1 MRKRSQGESVRRYML
16 LPFCYMSF
24 YVSNRKFFQD
34 EVAAKLYHPSAY
46 YLAQAVAG
54 HPNLADEC
62 RLTADFSKLLHKSQ
76 AGDQELLACQNVI
89 MMSALWLQR

>member
-1 MRKRSQGESVRRYML
+1 MPFRYML

-24 YVSNRKFFQD
+24 YTSNRKFFQD

-54 HPNLADEC
+54 D
-62 RLTADFSKLLHKSQ
+62 LTADQPASECTSVRINQLTEFSSIDAVLMFHYL
-76 AGDQELLACQNVI
+76 V
-89 MMSALWLQR
+89 